1 MKAKIEEVDERERRF
16 KHFEPNLFPRPP
28 IREEFSQADPMIEPP
43 PNLGNSLISS
53 TQYQQLAALRNVK
66 RRNANPILN
75 GSFKP
80 IDDSAPDFDYDAQA
94 EGPGARYNADSE
106 QAMKPRALIAN
117 RERVQLDILEDFQSY
132 DEILFKENM
141 QNQMLNLG
149 LASKSLKQ
157 TEINLLQSNR
167 IDRKTILLNHM

>member
-1 MKAKIEEVDERERRF
+1 M
-16 KHFEPNLFPRPP
+16 
-28 IREEFSQADPMIEPP
+28 Q
-43 PNLGNSLISS
+43 
-53 TQYQQLAALRNVK
+53 
-66 RRNANPILN
+66 
-75 GSFKP
+75 
-80 IDDSAPDFDYDAQA
+80 
-94 EGPGARYNADSE
+94 
-106 QAMKPRALIAN
+106 PRALVAN

-149 LASKSLKQ
+149 LATKSLKQ